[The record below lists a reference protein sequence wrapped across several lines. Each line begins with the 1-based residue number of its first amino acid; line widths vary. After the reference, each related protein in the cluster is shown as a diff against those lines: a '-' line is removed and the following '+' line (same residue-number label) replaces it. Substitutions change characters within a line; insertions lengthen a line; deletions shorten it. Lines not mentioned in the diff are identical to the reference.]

1 MTNEDKKKYPMGIRQ
16 KMEVREPA
24 VEYAVSKRI
33 ASPQEPVD
41 RNAPLTRGE
50 FRDTMLRVDDRL
62 VQIDERFDRMDARL
76 DKMDVRFD
84 KIDTR
89 LGEMDQK
96 FKDIDVKFTQM
107 DKKIATGFSRM
118 EAQIERA
125 QKRMALVVL
134 GVVIALAG
142 VYPGIIIGVL
152 HYLK

>member
-1 MTNEDKKKYPMGIRQ
+1 MKNEDKKKYPMGARQ

-24 VEYAVSKRI
+24 VEYTASKRI

-62 VQIDERFDRMDARL
+62 VQIDERFDRVDARL
-76 DKMDVRFD
+76 DKMDARFD
-84 KIDTR
+84 KIDDRLDKVDARIDKINDR
-89 LGEMDQK
+89 LGGLE
-96 FKDIDVKFTQM
+96 T
-107 DKKIATGFSRM
+107 
-118 EAQIERA
+118 QIERA
-125 QKRMALVVL
+125 QKRMALLVL

>member
-24 VEYAVSKRI
+24 VEYAASKRI

-76 DKMDVRFD
+76 DKMDARLDKMDD
-84 KIDTR
+84 KIDKINDR
-89 LGEMDQK
+89 LG
-96 FKDIDVKFTQM
+96 
-107 DKKIATGFSRM
+107 GL

>member
-1 MTNEDKKKYPMGIRQ
+1 MKNEDKKKYPMGTRQ

-24 VEYAVSKRI
+24 VEYTASKRI

-76 DKMDVRFD
+76 DKMDARFD
-84 KIDTR
+84 KMDARIDKINDR
-89 LGEMDQK
+89 LGGLE
-96 FKDIDVKFTQM
+96 T
-107 DKKIATGFSRM
+107 
-118 EAQIERA
+118 QIEQA
-125 QKRMALVVL
+125 QKRMALLVL

>member
-1 MTNEDKKKYPMGIRQ
+1 MEIITMTNEDKKKYPMGIRQ

-24 VEYAVSKRI
+24 VEYAASKRI

-76 DKMDVRFD
+76 DKMDARLDKMDD
-84 KIDTR
+84 KIDKINER
-89 LGEMDQK
+89 LG
-96 FKDIDVKFTQM
+96 
-107 DKKIATGFSRM
+107 GL

-125 QKRMALVVL
+125 QKRMVLVVL

-142 VYPGIIIGVL
+142 VYPGIILGVL